1 MNSIKLLE
9 AFNKAPKV
17 KFNDMKAFSEEQG
30 GIYGWFEDGKLI
42 YIGKA
47 RNLKRRLVGDHM
59 TGISSKSTFVN
70 CIRMHRL
77 LSITRED
84 IDNNSNLLNGD
95 IEAKKIR
102 DYMNSCMEVITIVC
116 NPEELLEDVRQKP
129 EKFLHTYFKGPDLL
143 NNPKSK

>member
-1 MNSIKLLE
+1 MNSIELLE
-9 AFNKAPKV
+9 AFNKASRV
-17 KFNDMKAFSEEQG
+17 KFNDMKAFSEDQG

-70 CIRMHRL
+70 CLRIHRL

-84 IDNNSNLLNGD
+84 IANNSNLLIGD
-95 IEAKKIR
+95 IEPKKIR
-102 DYMNSCMEVITIVC
+102 DYMSNHMEVAIIVC
-116 NPEELLEDVRQKP
+116 NPEELLEDVSKKP
-129 EKFLHTYFKGPDLL
+129 EKFLHTYFKGPHLL